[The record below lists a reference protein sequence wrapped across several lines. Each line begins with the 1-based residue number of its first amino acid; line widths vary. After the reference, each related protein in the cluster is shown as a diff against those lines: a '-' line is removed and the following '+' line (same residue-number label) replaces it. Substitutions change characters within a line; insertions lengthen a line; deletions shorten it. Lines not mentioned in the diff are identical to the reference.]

1 MREVYITRVSSF
13 LPNRVVEN
21 DNMEQ
26 YLGLIGDKPS
36 RTRSIVL
43 RQNGIKKR
51 YYALNEK
58 QQITHSNAQLA
69 KEAVVKLFVDNKI
82 PKEISLLSCAQ
93 ALLTNGF
100 LHTHLWCME
109 NWRIFQWR
117 FSLRQECALPLCR
130 R

>member
-51 YYALNEK
+51 YYAL
-58 QQITHSNAQLA
+58 
-69 KEAVVKLFVDNKI
+69 KEV
-82 PKEISLLSCAQ
+82 
-93 ALLTNGF
+93 
-100 LHTHLWCME
+100 
-109 NWRIFQWR
+109 
-117 FSLRQECALPLCR
+117 LCFE
-130 R
+130 

>member
-43 RQNGIKKR
+43 RQN
-51 YYALNEK
+51 E
-58 QQITHSNAQLA
+58 TSA
-69 KEAVVKLFVDNKI
+69 KLIVQ
-82 PKEISLLSCAQ
+82 SLLISSYFC
-93 ALLTNGF
+93 TF
-100 LHTHLWCME
+100 
-109 NWRIFQWR
+109 IV
-117 FSLRQECALPLCR
+117 
-130 R
+130 

>member
-69 KEAVVKLFVDNKI
+69 KEAVVKLFVDN
-82 PKEISLLSCAQ
+82 PLAELSQCI
-93 ALLTNGF
+93 LDSSNGSII
-100 LHTHLWCME
+100 
-109 NWRIFQWR
+109 NVI
-117 FSLRQECALPLCR
+117 
-130 R
+130 

>member
-43 RQNGIKKR
+43 RQNGIKKGLPEFGVMVLCLSSFLMTNK
-51 YYALNEK
+51 YC
-58 QQITHSNAQLA
+58 
-69 KEAVVKLFVDNKI
+69 KLIN
-82 PKEISLLSCAQ
+82 IS
-93 ALLTNGF
+93 
-100 LHTHLWCME
+100 
-109 NWRIFQWR
+109 
-117 FSLRQECALPLCR
+117 SL
-130 R
+130 

>member
-43 RQNGIKKR
+43 
-51 YYALNEK
+51 
-58 QQITHSNAQLA
+58 SN
-69 KEAVVKLFVDNKI
+69 D
-82 PKEISLLSCAQ
+82 
-93 ALLTNGF
+93 
-100 LHTHLWCME
+100 
-109 NWRIFQWR
+109 
-117 FSLRQECALPLCR
+117 
-130 R
+130 

>member
-58 QQITHSNAQLA
+58 
-69 KEAVVKLFVDNKI
+69 
-82 PKEISLLSCAQ
+82 
-93 ALLTNGF
+93 
-100 LHTHLWCME
+100 
-109 NWRIFQWR
+109 
-117 FSLRQECALPLCR
+117 
-130 R
+130 